1 MGEHERGSGATT
13 TVVAAEPTWWQ
24 EPFEVPAPPA
34 VERHGADVRIDVL
47 GEVTAFVD
55 GERVNLGGLLP
66 ERVLLALALVAPR
79 SATVERLVDAIWQ
92 VPPPTATKAVRV
104 HIGRLR
110 RVLGDAAIETS
121 PGGYRLAAAVD
132 VDRLRY
138 LELRHAARAAPA
150 PSEEVRLLTAALA
163 CWSGRDATGTSST
176 AAVEEAQHALDQLLF
191 DDEERHSDLLLAEG
205 LDEHDLATLRDRCD
219 RLPFRERRWEQ
230 LVRGLVV
237 AGRRAEAIEAFR
249 RCRTLFADELGLPPG
264 PAVQAAYDRAVAAD
278 LGMATFL
285 ECRSPLVGR
294 EQDLAR
300 IDRVLDDHPLVTLVG
315 PPGIGKT
322 QVCLELA
329 RRWRRRAEPVIA
341 MEVPPRHR
349 AASVQRDLAGDL
361 GAVRADEDAA
371 LDAIVER
378 LAGVSLAVIDGAHR
392 NPGAV
397 ADLAEALRATRPR
410 LRLLVTGRDPLGVD
424 GELHLELGPLAEV
437 GAAPWSETGAALY
450 AERRGLAGLP
460 ENDAR
465 VAASREAPWA
475 EGVPLLIEVAGRLPA
490 NARRRRQEARG
501 SDLDALLDGMDPQL
515 VDSLRALVELPVDA
529 SVRLLDDLGTSRARQ
544 RELVWHGLAHS
555 AGPPMRLRAHDA
567 LRDSLPGGASPDA
580 TRLRTEV
587 RRDLIERAQIVRPEL
602 GTPPDYAGLREL
614 ASDLSSLRWLLADPS
629 DDDLEL
635 VEHVADLLGLLGL
648 QHEATGVIDAA
659 RRSDEPLRRARAALA
674 QLRVAPATVAGAD
687 STSSSD
693 DATEEFRRRGDLAA
707 AALLAALSALQDRAS
722 DDRDG
727 RRLLARKAAE
737 LAPTPWLAGM
747 AELALGVTELGPGTA
762 RAALEQLAR
771 AEAALTDIDRRGAAL
786 AAFLQGTHGPETAG
800 HRPDPLEHLERARAG
815 AEEVGDRPL
824 AASARLVTLQRLRAR
839 GLRPPAGV
847 YGAIADECDRAGLT
861 AFAALTRAL
870 ADADHA

>member
-1 MGEHERGSGATT
+1 MTG
-13 TVVAAEPTWWQ
+13 VALSEPTWWQ
-24 EPFEVPAPPA
+24 EPFEVPTEAA
-34 VERHGADVRIDVL
+34 LERHGAEIRVRVL

-55 GERVNLGGLLP
+55 GQRVGLGGLLP
-66 ERVLLALALVAPR
+66 ERVLLALALAAPR
-79 SATVERLVDAIWQ
+79 PATVERLVDAIWQ

-150 PSEEVRLLTAALA
+150 PSDEVRLLDAALA
-163 CWSGRDATGTSST
+163 CWSDRDVTGTTST
-176 AAVEEAQHALDQLLF
+176 AAVEEAQHALEHLLF

-237 AGRRAEAIEAFR
+237 AGRPAEAIEAFR
-249 RCRTLFADELGLPPG
+249 RCRALFADELGLPPG

-278 LGMATFL
+278 FGMATFL

-349 AASVQRDLAGDL
+349 AASVRRDLAGDL

-397 ADLAEALRATRPR
+397 ADLVDALRATRPR
-410 LRLLVTGRDPLGVD
+410 LRLLVTSRDPLGVA
-424 GELHLELGPLAEV
+424 GELHLELGPLAEI
-437 GAAPWSETGAALY
+437 GAAPWSETAGALY
-450 AERRGLAGLP
+450 AERRGLAGIP
-460 ENDAR
+460 EDDAR
-465 VAASREAPWA
+465 LAASQEAPWA
-475 EGVPLLIEVAGRLPA
+475 EGVPLLIEVAGRLLP
-490 NARRRRQEARG
+490 NARRRRQEARA
-501 SDLDALLDGMDPQL
+501 SSLDALLEGMDPHL

-544 RELVWHGLAHS
+544 RALVWHGLAHS

-567 LRDSLPGGASPDA
+567 LRDTLPEGAGHDA

-587 RRDLIERAQIVRPEL
+587 RRDLINRALIVRPEL
-602 GTPPDYAGLREL
+602 GAPPDYSGLREV

-629 DDDLEL
+629 HDDLEL

-659 RRSDEPLRRARAALA
+659 RRSDEPLRRARAALV
-674 QLRVAPATVAGAD
+674 QLRVAPATVAGAHGAR
-687 STSSSD
+687 SSH
-693 DATEEFRRRGDLAA
+693 AAAEEFRRRDDLAA
-707 AALLAALSALQDRAS
+707 AALLAALAAVQLRAS
-722 DDRDG
+722 EDREG
-727 RRLLARKAAE
+727 RRMLARTAAE
-737 LAPTPWLAGM
+737 LAPTPWVATM
-747 AELALGVTELGPGTA
+747 AELALGVTELGPRTT
-762 RAALEQLAR
+762 RAALDRFAS
-771 AEAALTDIDRRGAAL
+771 AESALTDVDRRGAAL
-786 AAFLQGTHGPETAG
+786 AAFLQGTHSADAAG
-800 HRPDPLEHLERARAG
+800 HRPDPLEHLERARVG

-839 GLRPPAGV
+839 GHRPPAGV
-847 YGAIADECDRAGLT
+847 YAAVANECDRAGLT
-861 AFAALTRAL
+861 TFVDL
-870 ADADHA
+870 ARRLARTDHG